1 MLIDREPLVLA
12 GLGNPGK
19 KYENTRH
26 NLGFMLADKCQELFA
41 PDSDK
46 KWRDKYDAQVLETQ
60 YEGQRLILCKPQT
73 FMNLS
78 GKAVVKLIK
87 SSNAT
92 LNSLVVAYDDIDL
105 PLGALRLKKGGGDGG
120 HRGLRSIIDSVGS
133 PEFVRLRMGVGR
145 PEESDR
151 EQEVS
156 DWVLKKLSKDELE
169 VVSSLVDKAAQA
181 VKEYLSH
188 GLKTTQNFYNK

>member
-1 MLIDREPLVLA
+1 VLIDREPLVLA

-46 KWRDKYDAQVLETQ
+46 KWRDKYDSQVVETQ

-73 FMNLS
+73 YMNLS

-92 LNSLVVAYDDIDL
+92 LDSLVVAYDDIDL

-156 DWVLKKLSKDELE
+156 DWVLKKLSKDDLE

-181 VKEYLSH
+181 VREYLSH

>member
-1 MLIDREPLVLA
+1 
-12 GLGNPGK
+12 
-19 KYENTRH
+19 
-26 NLGFMLADKCQELFA
+26 MLADKCQELFA

>member
-1 MLIDREPLVLA
+1 VLIDREPLVLA